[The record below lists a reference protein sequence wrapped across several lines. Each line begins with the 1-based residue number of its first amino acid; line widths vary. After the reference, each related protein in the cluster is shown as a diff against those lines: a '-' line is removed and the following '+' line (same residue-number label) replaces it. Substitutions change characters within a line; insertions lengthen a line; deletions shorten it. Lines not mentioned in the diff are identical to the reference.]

1 MAELEEIINETVGR
15 IRALPGSE
23 KIEFIYL
30 YGSVAHG
37 KSHAGSD
44 IDICIY
50 HDGTEQ
56 EAYQFLLSAMSTI
69 NSNILDVKLFRQL
82 PLYIRIEV
90 FKGRLLYSKDDSRV
104 YEIAYDTIKE
114 YEEFKPRFFDY
125 IGKEAIH

>member
-1 MAELEEIINETVGR
+1 MAELEEKISETVGK
-15 IRALPGSE
+15 ILALPGSE

-50 HDGTEQ
+50 HGGTDK
-56 EAYQFLLSAMSTI
+56 EANQFLLSSMSNI
-69 NSNILDVKLFRQL
+69 DSNILDIKLFRQL

-90 FKGRLLYSKDDSRV
+90 LKGRLLYSKDDSRI

-114 YEEFKPRFFDY
+114 YDEFEPRFFDY

>member
-23 KIEFIYL
+23 KIGFIYL